1 MAKFDFLLH
10 PQKRKDY
17 FDWTLFLITII
28 LLGMGLMSLYSA
40 TMEEG
45 KSYDFIKQV
54 ISSGI
59 GVFSMFFFM
68 YFSDKYIS
76 FLSKALYI
84 ISIILLIVVLLWGE
98 TIHNTKGWLKLGSYT
113 IQPSEIAKFTTI
125 LIIAQHLSSKGTN
138 IKNIRDFAIVVG
150 YIALPTILIFLEPDF
165 GTAFVFIAA
174 FIGILFWS
182 GFDLYFLLLIVSIPI
197 VFMASMINIVLTI
210 IVTLGLT
217 VLVIMLKKKIY
228 FTIIFI
234 ILIVAIGFLSP
245 KLVDVMF
252 QHQKDRISAFL
263 NPSEDIQK
271 KGWNV
276 VQSKLAIGS
285 GGILGKGF
293 MSGTQTQLKYV
304 PSQKNDFIF
313 SVPAE
318 EFGFLGSIVVLG
330 FFSAFLVRII
340 NIALEINLVFYKI
353 ASVGFATIFFYHIV
367 VNIGMAVGL
376 MPVMGIPLPFFSVGG
391 TALIANFSM
400 VGIIL
405 GGYRHYRRK
414 KEYKG

>member
-1 MAKFDFLLH
+1 MAKFDFLLQ

-17 FDWTLFLITII
+17 FDWTLFLLTII

-40 TMEEG
+40 TMEDG

-76 FLSKALYI
+76 FLSTALYI
-84 ISIILLIVVLLWGE
+84 ITIILLIAVLFFGE
-98 TIHNTKGWLKLGSYT
+98 TVHNTKGWLKLGSLT
-113 IQPSEIAKFTTI
+113 MQPSEIAKFTTI
-125 LIIAQHLSSKGTN
+125 LIIAKHLSSKGTN
-138 IKNIRDFAIVVG
+138 IKNIRDLGIVVG
-150 YIALPTILIFLEPDF
+150 YTLLPTFLIILEPDF

-174 FIGILFWS
+174 LIGILFWS
-182 GFDLYFLLLIVSIPI
+182 GFDLYFLLLIVSLPI
-197 VFMASMINIVLTI
+197 VFMASMISIILTI
-210 IVTLGLT
+210 IITVSLT

-234 ILIVAIGFLSP
+234 LLIVATGFFSP
-245 KLVDVMF
+245 KVVDVMF

-318 EFGFLGSIVVLG
+318 EFGFLGSILVLG
-330 FFSAFLVRII
+330 FFTAFIIRII
-340 NIALEINLVFYKI
+340 NIATEINLIFYKI
-353 ASVGFATIFFYHIV
+353 ASVGFATILLYHII

-391 TALIANFSM
+391 TALIVNFSM
-400 VGIIL
+400 VGVIL
-405 GGYRHYRRK
+405 GGLRHYRRK